1 MFPRVVCMLFVVSA
15 GLSATAAAQ
24 GPRFDILNTGWWLDI
39 DVAQAAGVPR
49 ARGTLNAV
57 SPIRSSY
64 EAIEIGMLQVANNWA
79 TLTVRARVQRA
90 CRRR

>member
-1 MFPRVVCMLFVVSA
+1 MLPRVGCMLLVVSA

-24 GPRFDILNTGWWLDI
+24 GPRFLNTGWWLDI
-39 DVAQAAGVPR
+39 DVAQAAGIPR
-49 ARGTLNAV
+49 ARGTMNTV

-79 TLTVRARVQRA
+79 TLTVREPGMVRIE
-90 CRRR
+90 